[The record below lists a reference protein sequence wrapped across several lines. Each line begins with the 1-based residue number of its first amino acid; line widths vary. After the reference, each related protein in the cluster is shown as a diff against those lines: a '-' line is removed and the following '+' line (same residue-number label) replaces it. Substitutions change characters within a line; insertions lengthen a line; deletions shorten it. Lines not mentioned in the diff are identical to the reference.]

1 MIRRIKKEYV
11 NHKRLIKEMEKEYE
25 RKNYKKFIE
34 KSLLYLN
41 TSKYTVS
48 STYKKIGIAFFR
60 LKEIDKAIDFLTAAK
75 LMNKKYLLDGVI
87 DNLKNNIIQYTVYDM
102 KSNPQF
108 CEEEFEYLDYD
119 SEFETFNNYVISN
132 NMTIEDTCKKLD
144 LSEEEK
150 YIIILKYAKYYYL
163 MGEDEKGDIF
173 FKEAINMKDKSKT
186 IKDIIDEI
194 DKNRKFYKY
203 RNDSYSKKLTYPKLK

>member
-1 MIRRIKKEYV
+1 
-11 NHKRLIKEMEKEYE
+11 
-25 RKNYKKFIE
+25 
-34 KSLLYLN
+34 
-41 TSKYTVS
+41 
-48 STYKKIGIAFFR
+48 
-60 LKEIDKAIDFLTAAK
+60 
-75 LMNKKYLLDGVI
+75 
-87 DNLKNNIIQYTVYDM
+87 M

-108 CEEEFEYLDYD
+108 CEEEFEKMDYD
-119 SEFETFNNYVISN
+119 TEFETFNNYVISN

-150 YIIILKYAKYYYL
+150 YIIILKYAKYYYS
-163 MGEDEKGDIF
+163 MGEDEKGDVF